1 MIEIYLLIGTLLGI
15 GYLVLMIAVTR
26 QFDVVMIVL
35 AVMLMFAW
43 PIVLL
48 AVAIDHT

>member
-1 MIEIYLLIGTLLGI
+1 MIELYLLIGVLLGI
-15 GYLVLMIAVTR
+15 GYLAVMIVATR

-35 AVMLMFAW
+35 AAMLLFAW
-43 PIVLL
+43 PIVLI